1 MKELIFVL
9 ISGAVGLATFG
20 LIARKYGK
28 DCIP

>member
-1 MKELIFVL
+1 MKEIIFALV
-9 ISGAVGLATFG
+9 SGALGFATFG